1 MSSTTGD
8 PNALTEEEFLRLF
21 LAHQR
26 RLYAY
31 ILMLLPRHADA
42 DDVFQQ
48 TCITL
53 WKRRGSFERG
63 TNFNAWA
70 SRVAFNTVL
79 NFRAKLARERVRF
92 DEDLLAR
99 IAARAEEMGNELDE
113 RRTALSRCLEK
124 LPANDR
130 NLLERRYEPGV
141 TIKSLAAAVGRPV
154 EGMYKAMRRIHAAL
168 SGCIDRAP
176 RGGHGELPA

>member
-1 MSSTTGD
+1 MRLTQGD

-31 ILMLLPRHADA
+31 ILMLLPRHAD
-42 DDVFQQ
+42 DVFQQ
-48 TCITL
+48 TCIIL
-53 WKRRGSFERG
+53 WKRRGTFERD
-63 TNFNAWA
+63 TNFNAW
-70 SRVAFNTVL
+70 SCRVAYNTVL

-99 IAARAEEMGNELDE
+99 IAVRAESMGHELDE
-113 RRTALSRCLEK
+113 RRAALSRCLEK

-130 NLLERRYEPGV
+130 DLLERRYETGV

-154 EGMYKAMRRIHAAL
+154 EGLYKAMRRIHSAL
-168 SGCIDRAP
+168 SKCVDRAT
-176 RGGHGELPA
+176 RGHGGVSA